1 METNAADEILEEYSW
16 FKYYVQELESSFN
29 LNVNRTVNVFETTI
43 RVLGGLLSS
52 HVLLTEASQVVGLD
66 QDFFPEYSGSLLR
79 IARKLADR
87 FLPAFDTP
95 TGIPFGSI
103 HLMNGVNTGESR
115 IACTAGAG
123 TLLLE
128 FGTLSRLT
136 GDDKLVN
143 ILCKFA
149 DDMIF
154 SIDIIKLLTEQ

>member
-1 METNAADEILEEYSW
+1 LDERKRII
-16 FKYYVQELESSFN
+16 FV
-29 LNVNRTVNVFETTI
+29 V
-43 RVLGGLLSS
+43 VLFGLL
-52 HVLLTEASQVVGLD
+52 
-66 QDFFPEYSGSLLR
+66 
-79 IARKLADR
+79 
-87 FLPAFDTP
+87 
-95 TGIPFGSI
+95 GIPFGSI
-103 HLMNGVNTGESR
+103 HLMNGVATGESR